1 MASQCWCWCWCWCA
15 CMYRRH
21 RVRPWRLRRCL
32 CIWRQDQLPL
42 HSRRRSG
49 VWWRPHEPQRCAPP
63 RHLVP
68 SLRRHPRTVGP
79 CGTLQTLCVCVGNS
93 RDVHSGQSTAVRSKA
108 RDTSSQ
114 SPTWSKQLHE
124 ELPLAAIELHKEGI
138 TRHKAATSKERG
150 TLVDA
155 GVNGRRCSHGGGW
168 GIVRTDTLVCESVE
182 VCSGGGVQSRA
193 TPAAVAPSAAQIRTI
208 RPPTTGRSSKRV
220 QCRVLSACCAIACH
234 TSCGLAIHS
243 PVAAFTLMPN
253 VDAAT
258 SVAGAMP

>member
-1 MASQCWCWCWCWCA
+1 MEASRASALCSTA
-15 CMYRRH
+15 SS
-21 RVRPWRLRRCL
+21 RP
-32 CIWRQDQLPL
+32 QPEKASED
-42 HSRRRSG
+42 SG
-49 VWWRPHEPQRCAPP
+49 TVWDATNSVC
-63 RHLVP
+63 V
-68 SLRRHPRTVGP
+68 
-79 CGTLQTLCVCVGNS
+79 CVCVGNR
-93 RDVHSGQSTAVRSKA
+93 RDVHNSQSTAV
-108 RDTSSQ
+108 Q
-114 SPTWSKQLHE
+114 SGAKRVTPPPPNRQTWSQQLHE

-138 TRHKAATSKERG
+138 TRHQATASKEGG

-155 GVNGRRCSHGGGW
+155 GVNSRRCSHGCGW
-168 GIVRTDTLVCESVE
+168 GIVRTDTLVRESVE

-208 RPPTTGRSSKRV
+208 RPPTTGRSSRRV